1 MSSKAYHRRIWHEM
15 QHLIAVGVYHIGHW
29 QNNRGQVR
37 WFTEPQLIKSCFGA
51 ELPTEKSCFGANSG
65 YKKSCFGA
73 KSSRKIWLIQYKSVT
88 LP

>member
-37 WFTEPQLIKSCFGA
+37 WFTEPQLIKILFWCKKQSKN
-51 ELPTEKSCFGANSG
+51 LDNS
-65 YKKSCFGA
+65 
-73 KSSRKIWLIQYKSVT
+73 I
-88 LP
+88 

>member
-1 MSSKAYHRRIWHEM
+1 M
-15 QHLIAVGVYHIGHW
+15 
-29 QNNRGQVR
+29 
-37 WFTEPQLIKSCFGA
+37 TQLIKSCFGAELPTEKSCFGA

-88 LP
+88 LPQKSRI

>member
-37 WFTEPQLIKSCFGA
+37 WFTEPQLIKILFWCKK
-51 ELPTEKSCFGANSG
+51 KSKNLANS
-65 YKKSCFGA
+65 
-73 KSSRKIWLIQYKSVT
+73 I
-88 LP
+88 